1 MRLPETHSPRLLFQ
15 GRAASR
21 SLAHCPCLYI
31 REGIGGQLRSTKPM
45 ERTAARRILL
55 SRARSSRYQGGRES
69 QNGRM
74 AEWPLST
81 LKWLHEELHT
91 GEHEG

>member
-1 MRLPETHSPRLLFQ
+1 MRLPETHFPRLFQ

-21 SLAHCPCLYI
+21 SLAAHCPCLYI
-31 REGIGGQLRSTKPM
+31 REGIGDQLRSTKPM

-55 SRARSSRYQGGRES
+55 SRARSSQYQGGRES

-74 AEWPLST
+74 ALVDVEVVA
-81 LKWLHEELHT
+81 
-91 GEHEG
+91 